1 VLPIRQALLSVE
13 QLQETR
19 HHGEIVPDPVGDHAC
34 IHRGVLV
41 GAVFAGQVV
50 DRQTEPLD
58 FIGGIIYAGLPPGE
72 RSISVTSRDTERLVS
87 STMGTSF
94 STIACQ
100 R

>member
-1 VLPIRQALLSVE
+1 MLPIRQALLSVE

-19 HHGEIVPDPVGDHAC
+19 HHGEIVPDPVSDRAC
-34 IHRGVLV
+34 IHRRVLV
-41 GAVFAGQVV
+41 GAVFAGQFV
-50 DRQTEPLD
+50 DGQTEPLD
-58 FIGGIIYAGLPPGE
+58 LIGGVIYAGFPACE
-72 RSISVTSRDTERLVS
+72 RSISVTSRATERLVS